1 MELLIV
7 SFLIVSCLLIIMI
20 FNFLKV
26 AIQELKEKKKGI
38 QIIDRNVEI
47 LNAGRVIF
55 CGNCKSNDISI
66 RVENEENE
74 KGFYIMVMCNKCG
87 ATSNK
92 LKSI

>member
-74 KGFYIMVMCNKCG
+74 KGFI
-87 ATSNK
+87 
-92 LKSI
+92 LW

>member
-1 MELLIV
+1 VELIITAILIV
-7 SFLIVSCLLIIMI
+7 ACLLIIVI
-20 FNFLKV
+20 FDFLKV
-26 AIQELKEKKKGI
+26 AIQERNEKKKGI
-38 QIIDRNVEI
+38 QIIDRNAEI